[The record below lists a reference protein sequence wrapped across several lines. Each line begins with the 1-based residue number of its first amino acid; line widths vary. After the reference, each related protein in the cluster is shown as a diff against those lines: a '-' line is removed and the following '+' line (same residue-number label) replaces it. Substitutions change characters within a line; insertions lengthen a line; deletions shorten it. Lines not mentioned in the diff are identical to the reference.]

1 METKQKQN
9 QKNYIKKTNTK
20 TFQKTE
26 DKPMPTYKTSKRGL
40 EERREIIRGLL
51 ARGVTTPGRIYKQ
64 KELHD
69 IYSIYK
75 NPYDIIINDIK
86 QVTEENKKLGAIQET
101 ELSRGEYIIRIQEQ
115 LQACWSDYP
124 KLNDNGKTSMMKVI
138 MELNRDLARIK
149 GINPDTVDPSIVK
162 IIDSSTNIKEGP
174 KLEITKED
182 LKEIGNLM
190 AKQRTDRIYS
200 GESKGNSKIE

>member
-1 METKQKQN
+1 
-9 QKNYIKKTNTK
+9 
-20 TFQKTE
+20 
-26 DKPMPTYKTSKRGL
+26 MPTYRTSKRQL
-40 EERREIIRGLL
+40 EERREVIRGLL

-75 NPYDIIINDIK
+75 NPYDTILNDIK
-86 QVTEENKKLGAIQET
+86 HVTEENKKLGAIQET

-124 KLNDNGKTSMMKVI
+124 KLNDHGKTAMMKVI

-149 GINPDTVDPSIVK
+149 GIDPDTVDPSIVK
-162 IIDSSTNIKEGP
+162 IIDKSTNIKEGP
-174 KLEITKED
+174 KVEITEEN
-182 LKEIGNLM
+182 LKEIGNLL
-190 AKQRTDRIYS
+190 AKQRTDRVYS
-200 GESKGNSKIE
+200 GKS